1 MSRWW
6 EFVITVAPGAAD
18 EVAALLMPLAYGGVV
33 QEPALTLEPGEEGF
47 SYAQDQPTV
56 LKAYLPVEAGA
67 GARQELLTTLQTVF
81 PDASVVHR
89 ELEAQEWSSAWRDFF
104 RVRRVGRIVVQPE
117 WLTYTPRPDDVVVL
131 LEPGMAFGTGDHQT
145 TRACLRALQ
154 QHIKPDDRVIDLG
167 TGSGVLAIA
176 AVKLGAAAVLALDTD
191 PLAISATQENCARNG
206 VEPAVNARVGSIDL
220 PEVAAWGKADLLLAN
235 LNSQLHLDMAEAIL
249 HCLKP
254 GGLVIASGIGAASVR
269 RVTAAYRRAGAS
281 AIAVRRQGEWRSLL
295 IFSDALSS
303 KGKRVGV
310 KE

>member
-1 MSRWW
+1 M
-6 EFVITVAPGAAD
+6 
-18 EVAALLMPLAYGGVV
+18 
-33 QEPALTLEPGEEGF
+33 
-47 SYAQDQPTV
+47 
-56 LKAYLPVEAGA
+56 
-67 GARQELLTTLQTVF
+67 
-81 PDASVVHR
+81 
-89 ELEAQEWSSAWRDFF
+89 
-104 RVRRVGRIVVQPE
+104 
-117 WLTYTPRPDDVVVL
+117 
-131 LEPGMAFGTGDHQT
+131 
-145 TRACLRALQ
+145 
-154 QHIKPDDRVIDLG
+154 
-167 TGSGVLAIA
+167 
-176 AVKLGAAAVLALDTD
+176 KLGAAAVLALDTD
-191 PLAISATQENCARNG
+191 PLAISATLENCARNG
-206 VEPAVNARVGSIDL
+206 VEPAVNALAGSIDL

>member
-81 PDASVVHR
+81 PDANVAHR

-154 QHIKPDDRVIDLG
+154 QHIKPGIVSSIWA
-167 TGSGVLAIA
+167 LAQ
-176 AVKLGAAAVLALDTD
+176 G
-191 PLAISATQENCARNG
+191 C
-206 VEPAVNARVGSIDL
+206 
-220 PEVAAWGKADLLLAN
+220 WLL
-235 LNSQLHLDMAEAIL
+235 
-249 HCLKP
+249 
-254 GGLVIASGIGAASVR
+254 R
-269 RVTAAYRRAGAS
+269 R
-281 AIAVRRQGEWRSLL
+281 
-295 IFSDALSS
+295 
-303 KGKRVGV
+303 
-310 KE
+310 